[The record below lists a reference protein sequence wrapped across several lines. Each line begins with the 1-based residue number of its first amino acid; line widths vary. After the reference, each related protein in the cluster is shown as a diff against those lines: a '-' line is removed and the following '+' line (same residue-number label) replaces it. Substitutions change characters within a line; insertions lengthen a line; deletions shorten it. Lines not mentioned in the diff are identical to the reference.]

1 MNGSKRS
8 YSSIN
13 YTVDD
18 TPSSSKERTSRFS
31 LLLENLTM
39 LEELFSDTDRL
50 KLESDILL
58 QLRKLG
64 ALELFNACLNRT
76 LNATTNDMQL
86 SNILTEKIAKRKT
99 NEVIVRS
106 SKKEER
112 KSRRARASSKNA
124 LKFPLSLPSKSS
136 NNGLGKPPFSSTKG
150 LKSKS
155 RRSMIARNE
164 AEMSRGVKVVMR
176 FNKIKMLHFFHS
188 EDSVG

>member
-124 LKFPLSLPSKSS
+124 LKFPFVPA
-136 NNGLGKPPFSSTKG
+136 F
-150 LKSKS
+150 
-155 RRSMIARNE
+155 
-164 AEMSRGVKVVMR
+164 
-176 FNKIKMLHFFHS
+176 KIQQQWTWKAAFFFYQRV
-188 EDSVG
+188 EIEEQEIDDC